1 MSYRQSPLRPR
12 GRRRRRPTLGVVLL
26 LVILLAAGGG
36 VAYYFRSHATK
47 HTPGTAAP
55 GSASASAS
63 IPPSPANN
71 LVQSFAAAW
80 GKGDLS
86 TVPFAV
92 GLTGAE
98 VQNQYAAIVKG
109 LQARS
114 VHIDATAV
122 AHTADDNV
130 SRSVLTVTWQL
141 PGDQVWSY
149 ASKVDVRFAD
159 GNWGVIWQPTSIEP
173 SLAAGDALQYTR
185 LAPKRATILDGG
197 GQPII
202 IDRNVTDIGV
212 EAGQAGNPVTTANQ
226 LANILGV
233 AADTIAAHI
242 KAAKSD
248 EFVDV
253 ITLRE
258 ADYQK
263 VSAALNTVPG
273 IVLRD
278 QTLALSPSHDFARS
292 LLGTVGPVTKEIV
305 DASKGRYIAGDT
317 TGLGGLEQEFD
328 STIGGTP
335 GFEIDVVHPASQ
347 IGTKVPTV
355 LKVQPAVDG
364 KSLQT
369 TLDVRVEAA
378 ADAALQSIT
387 DQPTALVAVRIST
400 GQVIAVANGPSG
412 GGFDT
417 ALLGAVP
424 PGSAFK
430 IVTTAALLETGLS
443 VNAPVVCSLQI
454 LVQGKTFHNYEGE
467 QLGSVPFHTDFAK
480 SCNTAFISLAPRV
493 PGSTLSDTARAL
505 GVGTCWSL
513 GTPAFRGKV
522 APPRDQV
529 DLAATSF
536 GQGSTLVSPVSLAVM
551 AATVARGSYVAP
563 QLVLNGQQQPCNADG
578 SGASASASAS
588 SSGVLSSSAASSAV
602 ASAAP
607 PTVTSAPP
615 AAPSTPLPAA
625 VVTQLHALMHEVV
638 TVGTGVVLA
647 KAPGGPVMAKT
658 GTAEYGPGDKPK
670 THAWL
675 VGYQGDIAFAVYVQ
689 DGQSGGTVAAP
700 VALKFLQTL
709 TPTLAPTPKK

>member
-1 MSYRQSPLRPR
+1 
-12 GRRRRRPTLGVVLL
+12 
-26 LVILLAAGGG
+26 
-36 VAYYFRSHATK
+36 
-47 HTPGTAAP
+47 
-55 GSASASAS
+55 
-63 IPPSPANN
+63 
-71 LVQSFAAAW
+71 
-80 GKGDLS
+80 
-86 TVPFAV
+86 
-92 GLTGAE
+92 
-98 VQNQYAAIVKG
+98 VKG

-114 VHIDATAV
+114 VHVDATAV
-122 AHTADDNV
+122 TRTADDDV
-130 SRSVLTVTWQL
+130 SQSALTVTWQL

-149 ASKVDVRFAD
+149 ASNVDVRFAD
-159 GNWGVIWQPTSIEP
+159 GNWTVAWQPSLVEP

-185 LAPKRATILDGG
+185 LAPKRASILDGA

-202 IDRNVTDIGV
+202 IDRAVTDVGV
-212 EAGQAGNPVTTANQ
+212 EAGQAGNPTTTATE
-226 LANILGV
+226 LAGILGV
-233 AADTIAAHI
+233 NADTVAAHI
-242 KAAKSD
+242 RAAASD

-258 ADYQK
+258 ADYEK
-263 VSAALNTVPG
+263 VSAQLSTIPG

-278 QTLALSPSHDFARS
+278 ETLALSPSHDFARS

-328 STIGGTP
+328 STIGGTT
-335 GFEIDVVHPASQ
+335 GFEIDVIHAASQ

-364 KSLQT
+364 TPLQT

-378 ADAALQSIT
+378 ADAALQSVT

-430 IVTTAALLETGLS
+430 IVTTTALLEKGLN
-443 VNAPVVCSLQI
+443 VNAPVVCSPQI
-454 LVQGKTFHNYEGE
+454 VVEGKTFHNYEGE

-480 SCNTAFISLAPRV
+480 SCNTAFISLASRV
-493 PGSTLSDTARAL
+493 PGNTLLDTARAL
-505 GVGTCWSL
+505 GVGACWSL

-522 APPRDQV
+522 APPKDQV

-536 GQGSTLVSPVSLAVM
+536 GQGSTLTSPVSLAVM
-551 AATVARGSYVAP
+551 AATVARGSYIAP
-563 QLVLNGQQQPCNADG
+563 QLVLNGAPQPCNADG
-578 SGASASASAS
+578 SGASASAPAGSAGPVS
-588 SSGVLSSSAASSAV
+588 SSGSSVPSAV

-607 PTVTSAPP
+607 STVASAPP
-615 AAPSTPLPAA
+615 AAPSTPLPAG
-625 VVTQLHALMHEVV
+625 VVSQLHALMHEVV

-658 GTAEYGPGDKPK
+658 GTAEYGAGDKPK

-700 VALKFLQTL
+700 VALKFLQAL
-709 TPTLAPTPKK
+709 TPTPVPTAKPAPTAKK